1 MSSQLNSAPEYAFG
15 STGLKSI
22 RDGTEGGSLGFVADP
37 VPFVT
42 AARKNKPRWLKAHPV
57 TLTLLALAVA
67 VVLWGL
73 EYKVSLYHPHPKH
86 SARVGVAKL
95 WLGPRKAVFV
105 TSGHIK
111 RYAPPA
117 TDLHLLTTHYVSAS
131 GWNSCACCR
140 KAELIP
146 GATFLSHQG
155 TPRAPPS
162 I

>member
-22 RDGTEGGSLGFVADP
+22 RDGTEGGSLGFAADP

-86 SARVGVAKL
+86 SARVSVAKL
-95 WLGPRKAVFV
+95 WLGPRKAVFAR
-105 TSGHIK
+105 SSRIK
-111 RYAPPA
+111 WHAPP
-117 TDLHLLTTHYVSAS
+117 TPELQFLTARYVSAS
-131 GWNSCACCR
+131 DWHHCACCGE
-140 KAELIP
+140 AEP
-146 GATFLSHQG
+146 VAGAGFVSRQA